1 MISPKIAFAACY
13 LLINNE
19 LCVKAVKTKRSYSPN
34 RLLKNQLRSRN
45 LVA

>member
-1 MISPKIAFAACY
+1 MEAGNRGMGLRGRRALKSDDLAICASP
-13 LLINNE
+13 
-19 LCVKAVKTKRSYSPN
+19 S